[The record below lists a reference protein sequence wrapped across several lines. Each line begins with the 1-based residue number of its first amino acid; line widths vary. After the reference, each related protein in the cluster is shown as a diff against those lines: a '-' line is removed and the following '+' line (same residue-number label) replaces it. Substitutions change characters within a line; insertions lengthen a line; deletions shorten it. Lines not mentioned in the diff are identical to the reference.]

1 MINCIIVLK
10 DGSSIFYNNDVK
22 YMYYCLDFFENKNDN
37 TYNDVSNISTKNL
50 PLGLYFNDMDSIR
63 FLYLKIKKIRIKK

>member
-1 MINCIIVLK
+1 
-10 DGSSIFYNNDVK
+10 
-22 YMYYCLDFFENKNDN
+22 MYYCLDFFENKNDN